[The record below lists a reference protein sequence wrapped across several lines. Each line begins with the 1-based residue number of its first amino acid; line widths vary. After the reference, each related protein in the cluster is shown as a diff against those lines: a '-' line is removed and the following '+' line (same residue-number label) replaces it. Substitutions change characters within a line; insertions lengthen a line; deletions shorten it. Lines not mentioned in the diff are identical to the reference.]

1 MIDAIFI
8 QSFYK
13 EFEDGRLQNLLR
25 SIIQNKATNI
35 DVIVF
40 LDYSSI
46 TKQVQKI
53 LSNFLSSIKIV
64 IVDDSTVLN
73 PTTRIF
79 HFLMNYKTEK
89 YNRILLLES
98 DCILQPN
105 FDKTINSDLAQ
116 ISNNDWFLYGSTYW
130 GNKWKNDALH
140 EEHRYHFNGV
150 AVYNRTKEFL
160 SHLNLVFVNR
170 NLESIPTNYDFAYFD
185 SLKSCINKR
194 CIESKFILNISAK
207 EDELLHHEDSKP
219 DAVIIH
225 TKNRY
230 YKALDILRKSNKSTT
245 NILTTFR
252 RIPVFLHLPRCGG
265 SYVGSMFGQIFNKKF
280 PKNTITRLEI
290 KIRTEQIALTVIL
303 KEQSNES
310 IRYKST
316 ENIETKTTYL
326 DLFLNRFSE
335 HLKNTEVL
343 AVLVQPVGISLL
355 QTPIIEAICK
365 ASQTLPLYFTSLRNP
380 FERALSLYN
389 YLTSDSSLHETTH
402 GSITSSDFISYLK
415 SNQLPDSQLIRQLAT
430 DQEINEISAQTA
442 FDVLDKFIITTPSFI
457 DHALRY
463 VLKPCY
469 NIGFFNF
476 TQRHN
481 ITAKHNESPKITQIS
496 YQDLDENTKQIYDER
511 TKYDHLLY
519 NRYCANISRQNP
531 LTFPCSS
538 EQLID
543 KFLADQNSSEHEQ
556 SLPETSI
563 NVDK

>member
-13 EFEDGRLQNLLR
+13 EFADGRLQNLLR
-25 SIIQNKATNI
+25 SIIQNKATDI

-64 IVDDSTVLN
+64 IVDDSNVLN

-79 HFLMNYKTEK
+79 HFLMNYKIEK

-130 GNKWKNDALH
+130 GNKWKNDKLH
-140 EEHRYHFNGV
+140 EEHKYHFNGV

-194 CIESKFILNISAK
+194 CLESKFILNISAK

-245 NILTTFR
+245 NIVTTFR
-252 RIPVFLHLPRCGG
+252 QIPVFLHLPRCGG
-265 SYVGSMFGQIFNKKF
+265 SYVVSMFDQILNKKF
-280 PKNTITRLEI
+280 QTNTITKLEI

-303 KEQSNES
+303 KELSNES
-310 IRYKST
+310 IHYKST

-355 QTPIIEAICK
+355 QTPVIEAISK

-380 FERALSLYN
+380 FQRALSLYN
-389 YLTSDSSLHETTH
+389 YLTRDSSLHETTH

-457 DHALRY
+457 DHALSY
-463 VLKPCY
+463 VLKICY
-469 NIGFFNF
+469 NIGFSNF

-481 ITAKHNESPKITQIS
+481 ITAKHNESPKSTQIS
-496 YQDLDENTKQIYDER
+496 YQDLDENTKQIYYKR

-519 NRYCANISRQNP
+519 NRYCANISQKNP
-531 LTFPCSS
+531 LTFPRSS
-538 EQLID
+538 KQLINN
-543 KFLADQNSSEHEQ
+543 FLADQNSSEHEQ